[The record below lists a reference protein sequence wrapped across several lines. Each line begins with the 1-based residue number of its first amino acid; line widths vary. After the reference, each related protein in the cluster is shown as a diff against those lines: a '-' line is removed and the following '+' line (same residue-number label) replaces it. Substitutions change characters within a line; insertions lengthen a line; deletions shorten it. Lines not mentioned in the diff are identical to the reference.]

1 MKLPPVV
8 LFITPAPY
16 CHHVVSYIFSYN
28 KYSSLPFT
36 LVSINAVTF
45 FNVYVGFSWIN
56 VSFSLE
62 LRVFASNPKKNMN
75 KLYWPLRTPY
85 TLQLSTVVYWY
96 SKINRYGYINIVID
110 VQWSVRIRKQTF
122 YCQKPSLNTQSW
134 ILGRLGSQASTE
146 YFCNFAKVCYFGWWI
161 FFHIFICKK
170 KKKLYIYIFLPC
182 GFCFKKFNESEKTIN
197 VKA

>member
-16 CHHVVSYIFSYN
+16 CHHVVSYIFSNN

-62 LRVFASNPKKNMN
+62 LRVFARKQKKMN
-75 KLYWPLRTPY
+75 KLWFSLLLQAFVLRFWIAFRIYIIIVFEFLPPNLFTKNKNGI
-85 TLQLSTVVYWY
+85 
-96 SKINRYGYINIVID
+96 KIFDGLIILLYNIMLFHLDEVIMGM
-110 VQWSVRIRKQTF
+110 
-122 YCQKPSLNTQSW
+122 LNNNGT
-134 ILGRLGSQASTE
+134 
-146 YFCNFAKVCYFGWWI
+146 NDM
-161 FFHIFICKK
+161 
-170 KKKLYIYIFLPC
+170 YIYKNRNSNWC
-182 GFCFKKFNESEKTIN
+182 KTWMCTHMCMYTC
-197 VKA
+197 VPEVQYDFV